1 MTVKEIKE
9 YLDSAVIPEIVELND
24 CTIILNSKNFY
35 ESHIAML
42 ERNKGNKTFLP
53 YYDRLLK
60 FYNIIK
66 LQGVLY

>member
-1 MTVKEIKE
+1 MTVQAIKE
-9 YLDSAVIPEIVELND
+9 YLETAVIPEIVELND
-24 CTIILNSKNFY
+24 CTIILNPKNFY
-35 ESHIAML
+35 ERHIAML

-53 YYDRLLK
+53 YYDRLLS